1 MEESQLRQF
10 TDKARALGMD
20 DARCVVVTELPIDS
34 SLTDYCLECG
44 AYGESA
50 LCPPHR
56 GAIDDVPGLLSGYEW
71 AVVFKRDLP
80 VAELQSEEYQEVARQ
95 IHVVAAQL
103 EKWAR
108 MRGFKAAGLAAGSC
122 KRLFC
127 ATSET
132 CQALEPGGVCRF
144 PQWSR
149 LSLSALGVNVFELCD
164 KIGWPIEK
172 ITRDSTHQPDAMG
185 VLVGLLL
192 VGKN

>member
-10 TDKARALGMD
+10 TDKALALGMD
-20 DARCVVVTELPIDS
+20 DARCVGVTELPIDPT
-34 SLTDYCLECG
+34 LTDYCLECG

-56 GAIDDVPGLLSGYEW
+56 GAIEDVPGMLAGYEW

-80 VAELQSEEYQEVARQ
+80 VVDLQSKEYLEVARQ

-108 MRGFKAAGLAAGSC
+108 MRGFKSAGLAAGSC

-127 ATSET
+127 ANSET

-172 ITRDSTHQPDAMG
+172 VTRDSKHPSDAMG
-185 VLVGLLL
+185 VLVGILL